1 MGCVGLGSVKW
12 THTNV
17 SALAGRLAVPQQ
29 YAGFRALPLLGVA
42 ESCVEKKHS
51 AEIETR
57 GDADTCV
64 QRERPFNRC
73 SLVSGRGRFSHFSV
87 ERRPRKFRGRTF
99 AQDYAGHTRR
109 KVKKEAKCID
119 QDHICR
125 NHFEQLYRQRSIGNK
140 IRAQKNALS
149 LNQTVLFS
157 SRPRSEGWPHHG
169 HTFSN
174 YLCPLSF

>member
-12 THTNV
+12 THERV
-17 SALAGRLAVPQQ
+17 CVGWKACGAAAVRRIPRVAAAGCCGELR
-29 YAGFRALPLLGVA
+29 R
-42 ESCVEKKHS
+42 KKHS

-64 QRERPFNRC
+64 QRERPFNHC

-109 KVKKEAKCID
+109 KVKKIEAKCID